1 MQVLKLFCT
10 AILLFGFGGLA
21 LFAQDELSPDSRLL
35 AKYQEQDLQNMLA
48 NSPEKIDFLNF
59 SIDNSAVIIDIESE
73 KAQTLPVLHYFNKID
88 KTLGTAVVS
97 INEGSLN
104 IYNYYFDRKL
114 DKAVTYR
121 IGDTG
126 KAIVF
131 YSKKKLTH
139 AYNQYRNEE

>member
-1 MQVLKLFCT
+1 MQFIKFFCT
-10 AILLFGFGGLA
+10 AIFLSMGIV
-21 LFAQDELSPDSRLL
+21 LFAQNEVSPDSRLL

-59 SIDNSAVIIDIESE
+59 TLDNSYVVIDVESE
-73 KAQTLPVLHYFNKID
+73 KAQSLPVLHYFNKMD
-88 KTLGTAVVS
+88 KAIGAAVVS

-104 IYNYYFDRKL
+104 IYDYYFDRKL

-131 YSKKKLTH
+131 YSNKELTH